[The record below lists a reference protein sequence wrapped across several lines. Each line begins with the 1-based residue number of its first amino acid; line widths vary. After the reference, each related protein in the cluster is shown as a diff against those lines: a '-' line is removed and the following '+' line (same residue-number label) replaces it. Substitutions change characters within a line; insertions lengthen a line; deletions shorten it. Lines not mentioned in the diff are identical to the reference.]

1 MASRKN
7 NTQAESSQAAL
18 ERKERKRIRKKW
30 HRGTFGHV
38 LAVIFLLLAG
48 LVALVVMVLGQFFLG
63 SSQAASDS
71 VVQTLHQSSALKFV
85 PYLYLYEHV
94 AESLERGNIV
104 SGDEVTD
111 ASLITV
117 AARQPRPENAE
128 EEEQFDE
135 NGILLKEINGAT
147 YHGYMMIVQDP
158 SRVVVGVCNYNPS
171 TGTATR
177 FSTERA
183 GKRVDEI
190 MQLYGGIACINAGA
204 FSDPNGSGNG
214 GMAEGLV
221 ISQGVT
227 MKGNSKT
234 YSAVAGFDE
243 NDILHVGNFTKAQA
257 EEMGLRDACA
267 FGPTLIVNGKASLSK
282 DTGLNPR
289 TAIGQR
295 ADGAVLMLVIDG
307 RQANSMGATIGDV
320 INIMLEYGAV
330 NACNMDGGSSTIMYY
345 GSEKINDGMTV
356 SVSRRMPTAWIVLQ
370 GDKANEQ

>member
-1 MASRKN
+1 MAKKDRRALP
-7 NTQAESSQAAL
+7 TQSQI
-18 ERKERKRIRKKW
+18 ERGERKRIRKKW
-30 HRGTFGHV
+30 HRGTFRHV
-38 LAVIFLLLAG
+38 VLIVCTLIMAI
-48 LVALVVMVLGQFFLG
+48 VALVVMVLGQFFLG
-63 SSQAASDS
+63 ASQAASDS

-117 AARQPRPENAE
+117 TARQPRGGNEA

-135 NGILLKEINGAT
+135 NGIRLVEISGAIF
-147 YHGYMMIVQDP
+147 HGYMMIVRDP
-158 SRVVVGVCNYNPS
+158 SRVSLGVCTYNKEND
-171 TGTATR
+171 TAYN
-177 FSTERA
+177 FSNDRA
-183 GKRVDEI
+183 GKKVDEI
-190 MQLYGGIACINAGA
+190 MKNYGGIACINAGA

-221 ISQGVT
+221 ISHG
-227 MKGNSKT
+227 KSLKSHSKT
-234 YSAVAGFDE
+234 YAAVAGFDA
-243 NDILHVGNFTKAQA
+243 NDILHVGSFTRDQA
-257 EEMGLRDACA
+257 EKMGLRDACA
-267 FGPTLIVNGKASLSK
+267 FGPALIVNGNASLSK

-295 ADGAVLMLVIDG
+295 SDGAVLLLVIDG

-320 INIMLEYGAV
+320 INVMLEFGAV

-345 GSEKINDGMTV
+345 GDEKINDGMTV
-356 SVSRRMPTAWIVLQ
+356 SVSRRMPTAWIV
-370 GDKANEQ
+370 K

>member
-1 MASRKN
+1 MADKN
-7 NTQAESSQAAL
+7 KLAVSEAAK
-18 ERKERKRIRKKW
+18 EREKERLERKRIRKKW
-30 HRGTFGHV
+30 HRGTFRHV
-38 LAVIFLLLAG
+38 LLIVFTLIAA
-48 LVALVVMVLGQFFLG
+48 LVALAAMVLGQFFLG
-63 SSQAASDS
+63 QSQAASDS

-104 SGDEVTD
+104 SSDEVTD

-117 AARQPRPENAE
+117 AARQPRPVQGE

-135 NGILLKEINGAT
+135 NGIRLVEVSGAT
-147 YHGYMMIVQDP
+147 FHGYMMIVQDP
-158 SRVVVGVCNYNPS
+158 SRVMLGVCTYNEAS
-171 TGTATR
+171 GTAYG
-177 FSTERA
+177 FSSERA
-183 GKRVDEI
+183 GKRVDDI
-190 MQLYGGIACINAGA
+190 MRSYGAIACINAGA

-221 ISQGVT
+221 ISQGKT
-227 MKGNSKT
+227 LKGHSRG
-234 YSAVAGFDE
+234 YADVAGFDQD
-243 NDILHVGNFTKAQA
+243 DILHVGSFSKAQA

-295 ADGAVLMLVIDG
+295 SDGAVLLLVIDG
-307 RQANSMGATIGDV
+307 RQANSMGASMSDV
-320 INIMLEYGAV
+320 INVMLEYGAV

-345 GSEKINDGMTV
+345 GDEKINDGMTV
-356 SVSRRMPTAWIVLQ
+356 SVSRRMPTAWIV
-370 GDKANEQ
+370 K